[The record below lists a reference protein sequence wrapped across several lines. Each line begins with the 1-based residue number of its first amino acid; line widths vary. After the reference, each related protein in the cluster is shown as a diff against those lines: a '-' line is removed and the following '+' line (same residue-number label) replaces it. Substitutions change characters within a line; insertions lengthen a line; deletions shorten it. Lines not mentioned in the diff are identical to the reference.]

1 MNELFFSYIEGRSV
15 LHRLDPRTKLVS
27 VMLLSVVVL
36 GASSSQDMVL
46 LSSAFLLFALL
57 AKQGIKH
64 HLNSLRPMLLFFIFI
79 FLVEV
84 MFSESEGL
92 FYLGPLGVSYE
103 GLWKGMLVTS
113 RFILIVL
120 FASLLISTTRPA
132 LITLGIERML
142 RPLPLSLLGI
152 SSYDLATMMSISMRF
167 VPLLHESL
175 QQITEAQV
183 SRGMDLRRNPL
194 KAIPSIAVP
203 MIRNT
208 LRVTEDLAM
217 AMESRC
223 YQGAYRTSML
233 ELDMHKEDWL
243 SLLIVAFIIILFF
256 YPPI

>member
-1 MNELFFSYIEGRSV
+1 
-15 LHRLDPRTKLVS
+15 
-27 VMLLSVVVL
+27 MLLSVVVL
-36 GASSSQDMVL
+36 RASSFQDMVL

-84 MFSESEGL
+84 MFSESEGS

-113 RFILIVL
+113 RFILLVL

-167 VPLLHESL
+167 VPLLHMSL
-175 QQITEAQV
+175 EQILQAQV
-183 SRGMDLRRNPL
+183 SRGMDLRRNLL
-194 KAIPSIAVP
+194 KGVSSLAIPMVYS
-203 MIRNT
+203 T
-208 LRVTEDLAM
+208 LRMAEDMSL

-223 YQGAYRTSML
+223 YQGFYRTSMF
-233 ELDMHKEDWL
+233 ELKMHKEDIS
-243 SLLIVAFIIILFF
+243 SLFIVVAIVISFF
-256 YPPI
+256 FLQM